1 MLLKIHPDTPSP
13 RQIGIVVDTLK
24 KGGIIIY
31 PTDTVYGLG
40 CDIYHHKAIEKIA
53 RIKNLDLEKAHFS
66 FICYDL
72 SHLSDFTKQIDSVI
86 FKLLKK
92 NLPGP
97 FTFILPANSNV
108 PRIFKTSKKTV
119 GIRIPQN
126 NIAREIVK
134 ELGHPILTTSV
145 IANDDIIEYITDPE
159 LLQEA
164 FGQMVDVVIDGGP
177 GNNIPSTIVDCSS
190 NEVKIIRQ
198 GLGCLSSN
206 SGW

>member
-1 MLLKIHPDTPSP
+1 MLLKIHPETPSP
-13 RQIGIVVDTLK
+13 RQISIAVETLK

-31 PTDTVYGLG
+31 PTDTVYGIG
-40 CDIYHHKAIEKIA
+40 CDIYHPKAIEKIA

-72 SHLSDFTKQIDSVI
+72 SHLSDFTKQVDSVV

-97 FTFILPANSNV
+97 FTFILPANNNV
-108 PRIFKTSKKTV
+108 PKIFKTRKKTV
-119 GIRIPQN
+119 GIRIPDN

-145 IANDDIIEYITDPE
+145 ISSDDIIEYITDPE
-159 LLQEA
+159 LLQDS
-164 FGQMVDVVIDGGP
+164 FGQLVDIVIDGGA
-177 GNNIPSTIVDCSS
+177 GSNIPSTIVDCTTG
-190 NEVKIIRQ
+190 EAKIIRQ
-198 GLGCLSSN
+198 GLGILEM
-206 SGW
+206 